1 MKKMLITCLAALFA
15 VAAQAQDIMVVHP
28 HEATPQQYEVANIDS
43 MTWEN
48 ATTLHIY
55 FKDKTAQD
63 FAIANVDSM
72 TWLVVSEPEPGMT
85 IGQVTLGVG
94 EAFIINDSLT
104 EARSTDCTVRFSP
117 TVVEEDTKLV
127 IRRATSAPPVT
138 IDGLGVDETYDISE
152 DAVAVDV
159 SLGDLH
165 KLNGMVEI
173 RIPMGL
179 RQGEVPG
186 VAWYNEETNAWE
198 PIEYEYDTK
207 TGEVVVWSNHLS
219 IIECY
224 RIKGE
229 HTNNAR
235 LEFYSVPFPDNSVD
249 ELLQMVN
256 DAVSGT
262 VEWADYISNWYGV
275 FSTLGF
281 DITWSALNAGGVES
295 QLFEKT
301 SEKIGNVG
309 TLFAIYDILR
319 AGFSGDDKTAGINTM
334 KYLYSQ
340 VSSALSDAIGTSIM
354 SAAMCSVA
362 IIDYALNQ
370 LYEQM
375 ISDRRDLYLRSYQ
388 KYYSR
393 NTSDGLKHHYRSA
406 PEWYRLLLPA
416 FKKGSPT
423 IEAVNNEVDQIVDDY
438 VNEYWNLSDDDQILY
453 WLEIGGPQWSYSGG
467 LNNDLKK
474 ELADN
479 HKAELYRDV
488 FPRVFDAIGRE
499 MRTESYNILYDSMKD
514 YAKLMNQVIRLELAG
529 QAATEGTS
537 WEGCKVRFKELPAT
551 ITDPA
556 NWESKL
562 SAEGKG
568 SIRFRFFAY
577 TSEGVKPTLEL
588 VDYNGNIVREI
599 PITICEGV
607 SKISLGAAPAT
618 PYLTIDKESV
628 SFVAS
633 EGTKSIEVK
642 TNMTTIDVSSSV
654 TWIKAEYDADS
665 KTLSIKAE
673 ANTKASDRE
682 GIVTITGYYPYGSI
696 ERKIKVKQEKME
708 PDNDEP
714 EQWKNFLRYNYFS
727 FTFFPKYSDATLG
740 MLSNPGRVE
749 FGKAL
754 SPDDDSYTV
763 TIDNEFI
770 NIEIERKSES
780 GKLAEN
786 ISCKINKKKNLMS
799 LSYTRNSTSTYVNS
813 YYTDTRVEHCHC
825 KLDSVPLTGYS
836 VYDATIRTD
845 CKSILLFNINKK
857 TLPLLKEFSASSSSQ
872 LWFYNYETEKY
883 DVFGHDENVNITL
896 EDISSLDDGSLMFYE
911 NIDDGSSAR
920 KEANPM

>member
-1 MKKMLITCLAALFA
+1 MKKMLIACLTALLA

-28 HEATPQQYEVANIDS
+28 HEAAPQQFEVANIDS

-55 FKDKTAQD
+55 LRNQAAQD
-63 FAIANVDSM
+63 FAIANVDSL
-72 TWLVVSEPEPGMT
+72 TWLVISTPEPPIT
-85 IGQVTLGVG
+85 VGQVELGEG
-94 EAFIINDSLT
+94 EAFVINDSLT
-104 EARSTDCTVRFSP
+104 EVRSTDCTVRFSP
-117 TVVEEDTKLV
+117 TVVEESTKLV
-127 IRRATSAPPVT
+127 IRRATSVPPVT
-138 IDGLGVDETYDISE
+138 IDGLGVDETYDISQ

-159 SLGDLH
+159 TLGDLH
-165 KLNGMVEI
+165 ELDGIVEI
-173 RIPMGL
+173 RIPLKVGPD
-179 RQGEVPG
+179 EVPG
-186 VAWYNEETNAWE
+186 VAWYNEETMAWE

-249 ELLQMVN
+249 DLIQMVN

-295 QLFEKT
+295 KLFEET

-362 IIDYALNQ
+362 IIDYALNK

-375 ISDRRDLYLRSYQ
+375 ISDRHDLYLRSYQ
-388 KYYSR
+388 RYYSR

-438 VNEYWNLSDDDQILY
+438 VNEFWNLPDDDQILF
-453 WLEIGGPQWSYSGG
+453 WLEVGGPRWSYTGG

-488 FPRVFDAIGRE
+488 FPRVFDAIGRD

-529 QAATEGTS
+529 QAATEGTR
-537 WEGCKVRFKELPAT
+537 WEGCKVRFKELPST

-588 VDYNGNIVREI
+588 VDYNGNVVREI

-607 SKISLGAAPAT
+607 SNISLGAAPAT
-618 PYLTIDKESV
+618 PYLIIDKETLTL
-628 SFVAS
+628 VAS
-633 EGTKSIEVK
+633 GGTKSIEVK
-642 TNMTTIDVSSSV
+642 TNMTTIGVSSSV
-654 TWIKAEYDADS
+654 NWIKAEYDANT
-665 KTLSIKAE
+665 KTLSIKAD
-673 ANTKASDRE
+673 ANKTSERE
-682 GIVTITGYYPYGSI
+682 GIVTITGYYHNGSI
-696 ERKIKVKQEKME
+696 EREIKVKQAGKGGQQDDSPYNGVYLYYNLNFIGNSPHSYMQYVPLLAANKVMPASCSMNDSIITAAGTDQWVGSSWRSGYWADGSEIRDTLWYVSSWSFNLTIDMNRNVIKRGVITKQLSSVE
-708 PDNDEP
+708 QHLDKKVTRQSESTTYVFQNLPLSTTAFPVPYEDNT
-714 EQWKNFLRYNYFS
+714 QWRPQRQIGSCFGYDSNSGIPLKNFL
-727 FTFFPKYSDATLG
+727 TA
-740 MLSNPGRVE
+740 
-749 FGKAL
+749 
-754 SPDDDSYTV
+754 V
-763 TIDNEFI
+763 TYINEDN
-770 NIEIERKSES
+770 
-780 GKLAEN
+780 
-786 ISCKINKKKNLMS
+786 
-799 LSYTRNSTSTYVNS
+799 
-813 YYTDTRVEHCHC
+813 DT
-825 KLDSVPLTGYS
+825 
-836 VYDATIRTD
+836 
-845 CKSILLFNINKK
+845 K
-857 TLPLLKEFSASSSSQ
+857 TTTTK
-872 LWFYNYETEKY
+872 
-883 DVFGHDENVNITL
+883 G
-896 EDISSLDDGSLMFYE
+896 LDDINTSDWTFQVILVPEDDYVKPFY
-911 NIDDGSSAR
+911 
-920 KEANPM
+920 

>member
-1 MKKMLITCLAALFA
+1 MKKMLITCLAVLFA

-63 FAIANVDSM
+63 FAIANVDSL

-127 IRRATSAPPVT
+127 IRRATSVPPVT

-152 DAVAVDV
+152 GAVAVDV

-295 QLFEKT
+295 LLFEKT

-537 WEGCKVRFKELPAT
+537 WEGCKVRFKELPST

-568 SIRFRFFAY
+568 SIRFRFFAFA
-577 TSEGVKPTLEL
+577 SENVTPTLEV
-588 VDYNGNIVREI
+588 VDGDGRVVRDVSI
-599 PITICEGV
+599 SFGEGV
-607 SKISLGAAPAT
+607 NTIDIGDAPMPMLDLSQNELMFVTSGGTDTVKVTTNKDEISLQP
-618 PYLTIDKESV
+618 
-628 SFVAS
+628 
-633 EGTKSIEVK
+633 
-642 TNMTTIDVSSSV
+642 
-654 TWIKAEYDADS
+654 KAEWLKATYNADTKEILVEAQQNKTS
-665 KTLSIKAE
+665 K
-673 ANTKASDRE
+673 DRE
-682 GIVTITGYYPYGSI
+682 GFIVVAVEGSANEVTDTII
-696 ERKIKVKQEKME
+696 VKQK
-708 PDNDEP
+708 
-714 EQWKNFLRYNYFS
+714 
-727 FTFFPKYSDATLG
+727 
-740 MLSNPGRVE
+740 
-749 FGKAL
+749 
-754 SPDDDSYTV
+754 
-763 TIDNEFI
+763 
-770 NIEIERKSES
+770 RKSEFTTMP
-780 GKLAEN
+780 
-786 ISCKINKKKNLMS
+786 LMD
-799 LSYTRNSTSTYVNS
+799 R
-813 YYTDTRVEHCHC
+813 
-825 KLDSVPLTGYS
+825 TGYAGAYIS
-836 VYDATIRTD
+836 VSASKMKNTGSQAKNGEGSVGLSFTVQDVVSMNTGKMIRITGSSEYERVRSSTRKEIIHASCEFVIDREQGIIVQGSAQYLKEEIATYEDITRFAEFQFSDIPVEVKRMWPSDDGWSEPTEERWDKFRVQNKYGATITYT
-845 CKSILLFNINKK
+845 KEPMETHIPYLLFQDSWRSKMGSYMEPSYLN
-857 TLPLLKEFSASSSSQ
+857 
-872 LWFYNYETEKY
+872 
-883 DVFGHDENVNITL
+883 
-896 EDISSLDDGSLMFYE
+896 DISESLEGNLFEVEIRLKLNEKDLNEGE
-911 NIDDGSSAR
+911 
-920 KEANPM
+920 